1 MATENHLRRVGLSFS
16 SPESYQG
23 KCDEGR
29 RDHARGE
36 KNLRIRVENFCST
49 PSIKA
54 GHTHSRSETSFMR
67 TDAELVR
74 QAIAGQRAAAGEIYD
89 RYVPMV
95 RAIVRDCTFSDCEVD
110 EVVQEIFLRVLTHLR
125 KLREP
130 DRLAGWI
137 VQIARNQMSDSQRR
151 TISVRQREG
160 PVVEEPI
167 DQRIVPLDDE
177 HQRVHAAIAQLAENE
192 RLAVHFF
199 YLCEQPAEVARQSLG
214 LSPSGFYK
222 TIVKARSRL
231 RALLTQQEVK

>member
-1 MATENHLRRVGLSFS
+1 
-16 SPESYQG
+16 
-23 KCDEGR
+23 
-29 RDHARGE
+29 
-36 KNLRIRVENFCST
+36 
-49 PSIKA
+49 
-54 GHTHSRSETSFMR
+54 MR

-74 QAIAGQRAAAGEIYD
+74 QAIAGQRTAAGEIYD

-137 VQIARNQMSDSQRR
+137 VQIARNQMSDFQRR

-167 DQRIVPLDDE
+167 DQRIVPPDDE
-177 HQRVHAAIAQLAENE
+177 HQRVHAAIAQLTENE